1 MRVTRS
7 TPSRGRRR
15 GIGSALAASL
25 LLSGAAGFAG
35 TTVAAAAP
43 GDSAAAAPAPAAAA
57 ADDRTFTLV
66 GNLQSELGC
75 AADWDP
81 TCADTVLAATD
92 VPGVYSADIELP
104 AGEWEYKVT
113 VNGSFDES
121 YGREGGA
128 DNAPLT
134 VAGTTTLRVTFD
146 DTTKRI
152 GLTPLDLAGE
162 YTEADD
168 ALVSAPVRQPGAEE
182 VFYFVMTDR
191 FANGD
196 TSNDTAGIAGGRL
209 DHGFDPTD
217 KGFYQGGD
225 IAGLHE
231 NLDYIEDLGTT
242 AIWLTPSFENRPVQG
257 TGADAS
263 AGYHGYWITDFT
275 QIDPHL
281 GTNAELE
288 ALIDDAHERDIKVYF
303 DIITNHTADVIDY
316 AEGEYSYV
324 DAATSP
330 YTDAAGEVFD
340 PADYAGTDDFPALD
354 PATSFPYTPV
364 LAGANADAKTP
375 DWLNDPTLY
384 HNRGN
389 STWSGESVTFG
400 DFDGLDDL
408 MTEHPQV
415 VDGMVDVYDAWVDL
429 GIDGFRIDTVKH
441 VNTEFWDVFTQA
453 VSEHATAQGRPDFF
467 MFGEVY
473 DADPKLL
480 SPYVRNT
487 DMDSV
492 LDFYFQQQAISFSA
506 GNAPSTL
513 AALFAGDDY
522 YTTPTTSA
530 SALPTFLGNH
540 DMGRA
545 AYYLRQTDDPLQRT
559 QLAHELMFLTRGQP
573 VVYYG
578 DEQGFVGD
586 GDLGGKDKDARQSLF
601 ATQVPEFAEQ
611 NLVTGEVAG
620 SVDRYDTD
628 APLYTAIADLSQLR
642 TTTPALS
649 DGAQIERLVD
659 ATNGVYAFSRVD
671 RDERI
676 EHLVVTNNA
685 ATARTVFVPALT
697 SDAAFTPLFG
707 ETVATSSDA
716 DGLVSVSVP
725 ARSAV
730 VLVADEEVS
739 TPAEVSDVALTAPSA
754 GAAIDG
760 VAPVAVAVDDSWRET
775 SFAWRVVGD
784 DAWTALGTAEDT
796 TPRVFH
802 TTDGLADGTLV
813 EYRAV
818 TVDASGATSAASTF
832 ASVGTDVTTAAPTE
846 PEQPTYDMVTVPGSH
861 NSEMGCA
868 ADWQPDCADA
878 ALTLRPDG
886 IWAGTFDLP
895 AGDYEYKVA
904 VNGSWDVNFGVGG
917 VPGGGNAL
925 YTHAGGEI
933 TFYFDP
939 VSKQFSNTS
948 QGPIVSLAGN
958 LQSELGCTADW
969 MPGELCAWLTD
980 SDGDGTYTFST
991 DALPTGA
998 YEIKVVHGVGWGE
1011 NYGADG
1017 VRDGQNILF
1026 SATEGSITTFSYD
1039 IATHLLTITAENP
1052 PLAGTGTLQ
1061 AHWVTQDLLAWPST
1075 LGAPAAGATWT
1086 LHHSADASLAVT
1098 DGAVTGGEAVALT
1111 PVSGGLPADVAER
1124 FPALAGYTVLR
1135 AEGLSRADAASILT
1149 EQVWVTQSSGGELTA
1164 ATGVQIPGVLDD
1176 LYADGVADASLGLVF
1191 SGASAAATLWAPTA
1205 QDAVLLRTP
1214 AGAAAGTTPTEV
1226 AATRDDATGTWTTAA
1241 SLAVGD
1247 LYSWRVSVYAPST
1260 GAVET
1265 NEVSDPYSV
1274 ALTTNST
1281 SSVVV
1286 DLAADDLKPELWEDT
1301 AAPIVDRPVDRA
1313 IYELHV
1319 RDFSIGDT
1327 TVPEAER
1334 GTYKAFTRT
1343 GSAGMTHLAEL
1354 ADAGINTVHLLP
1366 TFDIASIEEDRAAQT
1381 TPDCDLVALSAADPA
1396 GEAQQACVGAQR
1408 DTDGYNWGYDPY
1420 HFLAP
1425 EGSYAAEPEG
1435 GARVAE
1441 FREMVGGLHATGL
1454 QVVLDQVY
1462 NHTAA
1467 SGQAATSVLDQVVPG
1482 YYHRLDANGSVQTS
1496 TCCQNIA
1503 TEHEVAQKL
1512 MVDAVVLWARDYRVD
1527 GFRFDLMG
1535 HHSRENMLA
1544 VRAAL
1549 DELTLAEDGV
1559 DGSSVYL
1566 YGEGWNFGEVADNAL
1581 FEQATQGQLGG
1592 TGIGTFND
1600 RLRDGVHGGS
1610 PVDGSSTFDQG
1621 FGTGLGTDPNGRSR
1635 TGSAELGGLTDLV
1648 KLGLAG
1654 NLADYEL
1661 TAASGE
1667 TVRGDELDYRGAPA
1681 GYAVEP
1687 DEVINYVDA
1696 HDNETLYDI
1705 GVLKLPADTPM
1716 ADRVRMNTLSLATVA
1731 LSQSPSFWHAGTE
1744 LLRSKSLDRDSYNS
1758 GDWFNRI
1765 DWTGQ
1770 DSTFG
1775 SGLPGAWSNEEKWA
1789 DMRPLLAD
1797 PALKPAPAD
1806 MAASN
1811 EQALELLRVRG
1822 EVDLLRLGSGD
1833 LIKEKVSFPASG
1845 PDAAAG
1851 TVVMLVDDTV
1861 GESVSDTLDSALV
1874 VFNASPDAVTFP
1886 LTDLAGR
1893 EYALTA
1899 AQADGSDAVVKA
1911 TAWDAATGALTVPA
1925 RSYVVLVEEADGVA
1939 PAPEFTDVSE
1949 DNQFFTEITWLAERG
1964 ISTGWPNADGTAEYR
1979 PLLPVAR
1986 DAMAAFLFRL
1996 LAPSDYEPPTTSP
2009 FVDVATTNQ
2018 FYAEIAWLH
2027 ESGISTGWA
2036 RGDGT
2041 FEFRPLAP
2049 IARDAMAAFLYR
2061 AADSPEFTPPAV
2073 SPFQDVAPGDQFYA
2087 EIAWMKSTEIGRGWI
2102 GNDGRDYYQPL
2113 NPVARD
2119 AMAAFLFRFYDKGFA
2134 G

>member
-1 MRVTRS
+1 MAGATAS
-7 TPSRGRRR
+7 AAPS
-15 GIGSALAASL
+15 
-25 LLSGAAGFAG
+25 
-35 TTVAAAAP
+35 AAAP
-43 GDSAAAAPAPAAAA
+43 DDGTAPTDAAAA
-57 ADDRTFTLV
+57 ADRTFTLV
-66 GNLQSELGC
+66 GSLQSELGC

-81 TCADTVLAATD
+81 ACAETILAPTD
-92 VPGVYSADIELP
+92 VPGVASAEIELP
-104 AGEWEYKVT
+104 AGTYEYKVA
-113 VNGSFDES
+113 VNGTWDEA

-134 VAGTTTLRVTFD
+134 LAGTTTLRVTFD

-152 GLTPLDLAGE
+152 GLTPLTLAGD

-168 ALVSAPVRQPGAEE
+168 ALVADPVRQPGSDEI
-182 VFYFVMTDR
+182 FYFVMTDR

-196 TSNDTAGIAGGRL
+196 TSNDTAGIPGDRL
-209 DHGFDPTD
+209 AHGFDPAD

-242 AIWLTPSFENRPVQG
+242 AIWLTPSFTNRPVQG

-288 ALIDDAHERDIKVYF
+288 ALIDDAHERGIKVYF

-316 AEGEYSYV
+316 AEGRYSYV
-324 DAATSP
+324 DQATSP
-330 YTDAAGEVFD
+330 YTDAAGTVFD
-340 PADYAGTDDFPALD
+340 PADYAGTDDFPELD

-375 DWLNDPTLY
+375 AWLNDPTLY

-389 STWSGESVTFG
+389 STWTGESVTFG

-415 VDGMVDVYDAWVDL
+415 VDGMVDVYNAWVDL

-441 VNTEFWDVFTQA
+441 VNTEFWEVFTRA

-473 DADPKLL
+473 DADPTLL
-480 SPYVRNT
+480 SPYVRDT

-492 LDFYFQQQAISFSA
+492 LDFYFQQQAISFASGSTPA
-506 GNAPSTL
+506 TL
-513 AALFAGDDY
+513 AALFAGDDH

-545 AYYLRQTDDPLQRT
+545 GYYLRQTDDPLERT
-559 QLAHELMFLTRGQP
+559 ALAHELMFLTRGQP

-601 ATQVPEFAEQ
+601 ATQVTEYAEQ
-611 NLVTGEVAG
+611 NLLTGEVAG

-628 APLYTAIADLSQLR
+628 APLYTAIAELAQLR
-642 TTTPALS
+642 SSTPALS

-659 ATNGVYAFSRVD
+659 TTNGVYAFSRVD
-671 RDERI
+671 RTERI

-685 ATARTVFVPALT
+685 GVARTVTVPSLT
-697 SDAAFTPLFG
+697 DDAAFSPLFG
-707 ETVATSSDA
+707 ETAATTSDA
-716 DGLVSVSVP
+716 TGAVSVTVP

-730 VLVADEEVS
+730 VLVADAPVS
-739 TPAEVSDVALTAPSA
+739 APEAASDVAFTSPSA
-754 GAAIDG
+754 GAAVDG

-784 DAWTALGTAEDT
+784 DAWTPLGTAEDT

-832 ASVGTDVTTAAPTE
+832 ASVGTDVTTTE
-846 PEQPTYDMVTVPGSH
+846 PEAPEQPTFEAVSVPGSH
-861 NSEMGCA
+861 NSEMGCPS
-868 ADWQPDCADA
+868 DWQPDCTQA

-886 IWAGTFDLP
+886 VWAGTFSLP
-895 AGDYEYKVA
+895 AGTYEYKVA
-904 VNGSWDVNFGVGG
+904 VNGSWDLNFGAGG
-917 VPGGGNAL
+917 VPNGANVTYTHGGGD
-925 YTHAGGEI
+925 I

-939 VSKQFSNTS
+939 VSKQFANTA
-948 QGPIVSLAGN
+948 QGPIITLAGSF
-958 LQSELGCTADW
+958 QSELGCTADW
-969 MPGELCAWLTD
+969 SPDQLCAWLTD
-980 SDGDGTYTFST
+980 PDGDGVYTYRT

-998 YEIKVVHGVGWGE
+998 YETKVAHGLSWAE

-1017 VRDGQNILF
+1017 VRDGANIPF
-1026 SATEGSITTFSYD
+1026 QATEGSITSFSYD
-1039 IATHLLTITAENP
+1039 IATHRLTIEVENP
-1052 PLAGTGTLQ
+1052 PLPGVGTLQ
-1061 AHWVTQDLLAWPST
+1061 AHWVAQDLLAWPTT
-1075 LGAPAAGATWT
+1075 LGAPAAGATWA
-1086 LHHSADASLAVT
+1086 LQHSADASLAVA
-1098 DGAVTGGEAVALT
+1098 DGAVTGGDSLALT
-1111 PVSGGLPADVAER
+1111 PVPGGLPDDVAAR

-1135 AEGLSRADAASILT
+1135 AEGLSREDAASILT
-1149 EQVWVTQSSGGELTA
+1149 EQVWVTQSSGGALTA

-1176 LYADGVADASLGLVF
+1176 LYADGVSDVDLGLTF
-1191 SGASAAATLWAPTA
+1191 TGASASAALWAPTA
-1205 QDAVLLRTP
+1205 RTAVLLRTP
-1214 AGAAAGTTPTEV
+1214 ADAADGTAPTEV
-1226 AATRDDATGTWTTAA
+1226 AATRDDATGVWTTAA

-1247 LYSWRVSVYAPST
+1247 RYSWRVGVYVPAT
-1260 GAVET
+1260 GAIET
-1265 NEVSDPYSV
+1265 NDVSDPYSV

-1286 DLAADDLKPELWEDT
+1286 DLASDDLKPELWEDT
-1301 AAPIVDRPVDRA
+1301 AAPIVERPVDRA

-1334 GTYKAFTRT
+1334 GTYQAFTRT
-1343 GSAGMTHLAEL
+1343 DSAGMTHLAEL

-1396 GEAQQACVGAQR
+1396 GTAQQECVGAQR

-1425 EGSYAAEPEG
+1425 EGSYAAQPEG

-1441 FREMVGGLHATGL
+1441 FRSMVGGLHATGL

-1467 SGQAATSVLDQVVPG
+1467 SGQAERSVLDRVVPG
-1482 YYHRLDANGSVQTS
+1482 YYHRLDAAGSVQKS
-1496 TCCQNIA
+1496 TCCENIA

-1535 HHSRENMLA
+1535 HHSKANMLA

-1549 DELTLAEDGV
+1549 DELTLEDDGV
-1559 DGSSVYL
+1559 DGSSIYL

-1610 PVDGSSTFDQG
+1610 PVEGTSTFDQG

-1635 TGSAELGGLTDLV
+1635 TGLSDLGGLTDLV

-1654 NLADYEL
+1654 NLADFEL
-1661 TAASGE
+1661 TSASGE
-1667 TVRGDELDYRGAPA
+1667 TVRGDEVDYRGAPA

-1687 DEVINYVDA
+1687 DEVVNYVDA
-1696 HDNETLYDI
+1696 HDNETLYDL
-1705 GVLKLPADTPM
+1705 GVFKLPTDTPM

-1770 DSTFG
+1770 ESTFG
-1775 SGLPGAWSNEEKWA
+1775 SGLPGAWANEEKWD
-1789 DMRPLLAD
+1789 DMRSLLAD
-1797 PALKPAPAD
+1797 PSLRPAPAD
-1806 MAASN
+1806 IAASK
-1811 EQALELLRVRG
+1811 EQALQLLRVRG
-1822 EVDLLRLGSGD
+1822 EVDLLRLGSGE
-1833 LIKEKVSFPASG
+1833 LIREKVSFPGSG
-1845 PDAAAG
+1845 PDAAPG

-1861 GESVSDTLDSALV
+1861 GASVSETLDSALV
-1874 VFNASPDAVTFP
+1874 VFNASPETVTFP
-1886 LTDLAGR
+1886 LAELAGR
-1893 EYALTA
+1893 SYALTP
-1899 AQADGSDAVVKA
+1899 AQAEGADAVVRA
-1911 TAWDAATGALTVPA
+1911 TTWDAASGALTVPA
-1925 RSYVVLVEEADGVA
+1925 RSYVVLVEEAGDGEP
-1939 PAPEFTDVSE
+1939 PAPRFTDVGE
-1949 DNQFFTEITWLAERG
+1949 DNQFFTEITWLASEG
-1964 ISTGWPNADGTAEYR
+1964 ITTGWPDGTYR
-1979 PLLPVAR
+1979 PLQPVAR
-1986 DAMAAFLFRL
+1986 DAMAAFLFRM
-1996 LAPSDYEPPTTSP
+1996 LAPEDYVEPDVSP
-2009 FVDVATTNQ
+2009 FVDVPTTNQ
-2018 FYAEIAWLH
+2018 FYREIAWLQ

-2061 AADSPEFTPPAV
+2061 AADSPAFDPPAV
-2073 SPFQDVAPGDQFYA
+2073 SRFSDVAPGVQFYT
-2087 EIAWMKSTEIGRGWI
+2087 EISWMKETGIGRGWI

-2119 AMAAFLFRFYDKGFA
+2119 AMAAFLYRFDEQGFRDRG
-2134 G
+2134 